1 MVAAPI
7 ILAGGGGGGGGHQK
21 DCKTKILGGPVTKK
35 KSGGDLSKKLNL
47 GGPKILGGAMNIV
60 GKGVIPPP
68 FLRSPFLEIQDVP
81 NFHRSI
87 RKTE

>member
-7 ILAGGGGGGGGHQK
+7 ILAGRGGGPKRFQ
-21 DCKTKILGGPVTKK
+21 TKIIE
-35 KSGGDLSKKLNL
+35 GDLSKKLNL
-47 GGPKILGGAMNIV
+47 GGPKILGGGPMNII
-60 GKGVIPPP
+60 GKGGHTPLP
-68 FLRSPFLEIQDVP
+68 FLRSPFLEIQDVL